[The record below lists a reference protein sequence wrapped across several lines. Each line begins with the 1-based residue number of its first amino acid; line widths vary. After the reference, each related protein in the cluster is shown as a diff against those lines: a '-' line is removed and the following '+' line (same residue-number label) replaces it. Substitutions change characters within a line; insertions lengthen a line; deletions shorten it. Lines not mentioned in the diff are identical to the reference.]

1 MFLTCFDFKF
11 RLPSWCWIRS
21 HLRFSFHC
29 FRAYRQTRK
38 DTRRPL
44 FPLRAMTKGYSHVS
58 MVEKKIIKNMVKEK
72 LPWCTIQKVT
82 ERSSSTIQR
91 IVLEAKG
98 ASAKAKPKGA
108 PVKATKKVVSAI
120 VRSARM
126 LQKQAGAK
134 HEVTAAMIKAH
145 AGVDL
150 CDKVVRNKLHEADMW
165 FFCLKERPTL
175 TKQDVKD
182 RLKWARK
189 HLSRS
194 RASWLTMP
202 HAIIDNKTW
211 PVYTN
216 KEGREH
222 AARRCVRGAYQTRGQ
237 KPESHVIKPK
247 PQTKFP
253 AKGVQVTAA
262 VINGRIRMWEYLPK
276 RWNGAA
282 AAAMYQGPL
291 LKALSKAF
299 PAHAASGR
307 KWTVLEDNDPAGY
320 KSGKAVAAK
329 SAVGIGTDDLPR
341 RSPDLNVLDYSLWH
355 AINVKMRRQERGF
368 RPATKETRSDYLARL
383 RRAALGLPQGTV
395 QKAVADMHRRV
406 REVIAENGGLF
417 TE

>member
-1 MFLTCFDFKF
+1 M
-11 RLPSWCWIRS
+11 
-21 HLRFSFHC
+21 
-29 FRAYRQTRK
+29 
-38 DTRRPL
+38 
-44 FPLRAMTKGYSHVS
+44 
-58 MVEKKIIKNMVKEK
+58 
-72 LPWCTIQKVT
+72 
-82 ERSSSTIQR
+82 
-91 IVLEAKG
+91 
-98 ASAKAKPKGA
+98 
-108 PVKATKKVVSAI
+108 KATKKVVSAI

-150 CDKVVRNKLHEADMW
+150 CDKVVRNKLHAEDMW
-165 FFCLKERPTL
+165 FFRLKERPTL

-276 RWNGAA
+276 RWNRAA
-282 AAAMYQGPL
+282 AAAVYHGPF
-291 LKALSKAF
+291 S
-299 PAHAASGR
+299 R
-307 KWTVLEDNDPAGY
+307 RCR
-320 KSGKAVAAK
+320 
-329 SAVGIGTDDLPR
+329 R
-341 RSPDLNVLDYSLWH
+341 RSRPTLRQAGSGPSLKTMIRLVISLAKPSPPSPPWGL
-355 AINVKMRRQERGF
+355 APTIC
-368 RPATKETRSDYLARL
+368 PA
-383 RRAALGLPQGTV
+383 AAPV
-395 QKAVADMHRRV
+395 
-406 REVIAENGGLF
+406 
-417 TE
+417 